1 MNCHNCLS
9 FGRYTVLKHQND
21 NSLSHKAHGNVCYH
35 REHECKIVRTLSKLT
50 SDFFSTVLYLQEI
63 GGPIRA
69 IERVSAADSDSEN
82 QDRNVFN
89 VEVCV
94 NPDSSHRTIDSQS
107 METEQVTDQSE
118 TISNNQIVN
127 QLDSEQSVGE
137 ILIDQSKVEPTQI
150 SQSDVGEEV
159 QEHLITSAIKVTY
172 LNVYMALNTSRRMKA
187 YAVTVTIS
195 HRVYTHSYRYHA

>member
-1 MNCHNCLS
+1 M
-9 FGRYTVLKHQND
+9 
-21 NSLSHKAHGNVCYH
+21 
-35 REHECKIVRTLSKLT
+35 ETLSKLI

-107 METEQVTDQSE
+107 METEQVADHGE
-118 TISNNQIVN
+118 TTSSGQIVH
-127 QLDSEQSVGE
+127 QLDSDQSVGE
-137 ILIDQSKVEPTQI
+137 ILIDQSNVEPTQI

-159 QEHLITSAIKVTY
+159 QDHLITSAIKVTHV
-172 LNVYMALNTSRRMKA
+172 NIDTSRRMKA
-187 YAVTVTIS
+187 CFVAVTINHKVNN
-195 HRVYTHSYRYHA
+195 THSYRYYV